1 MIHNS
6 NILLYLPPAQAD
18 GIKLRTMVASV
29 VVRENIV
36 IGYNTD
42 NLFRI
47 LSQPMHGIAAAIIL
61 VSTYQELLELQKFKD
76 MILRIPTILIL
87 PDQNRDTITKG
98 FVLRP
103 RFLTYADS
111 DFSEVR
117 DVFRKIISKVNFPGI
132 NRAYA

>member
-1 MIHNS
+1 MVHNS

-36 IGYNTD
+36 IVCNMEK
-42 NLFRI
+42 LFRV
-47 LSQPMHGIAAAIIL
+47 LSQPMHGIATAILLISTDHEL
-61 VSTYQELLELQKFKD
+61 VELQRFKD
-76 MILRIPTILIL
+76 IILRIPTILIL

>member
-36 IGYNTD
+36 TGYNTD